1 MHGKHR
7 VYLLACTQL
16 MLTFVSFSQFLVS
29 FCLLIFS
36 IFYAFREQLFILWP
50 YWLVFLPLFIW
61 KVLAIL
67 GAIIGILT
75 YCCVRPRK

>member
-1 MHGKHR
+1 M
-7 VYLLACTQL
+7 VIVL
-16 MLTFVSFSQFLVS
+16 FSFLSVLSTPRFSSSQFFVS

-36 IFYAFREQLFILWP
+36 ILYASRQQLRIVWP

-61 KVLAIL
+61 KALAIL
-67 GAIIGILT
+67 GALIGIIT